1 MFGDYFRY
9 RMVYFGDESN
19 KRLTPVVVAG
29 RVVGIALVLGGAYSI
44 RRYGGKAFTGT
55 MVAASVG
62 YQVINAAT
70 GEVEPFL
77 PGAEQILKSTLA
89 IGQVVAQQKQAII
102 KAEDAL
108 RMENMLAYLTRSGGL
123 VERVKGAV
131 S

>member
-1 MFGDYFRY
+1 
-9 RMVYFGDESN
+9 
-19 KRLTPVVVAG
+19 
-29 RVVGIALVLGGAYSI
+29 
-44 RRYGGKAFTGT
+44 

-62 YQVINAAT
+62 YQVINADT

-89 IGQVVAQQKQAII
+89 IGQVVAQQKQAIV

-108 RMENMLAYLTRSGGL
+108 RMENMLDYLTRSGGL
-123 VERVKGAV
+123 VERVKEVV